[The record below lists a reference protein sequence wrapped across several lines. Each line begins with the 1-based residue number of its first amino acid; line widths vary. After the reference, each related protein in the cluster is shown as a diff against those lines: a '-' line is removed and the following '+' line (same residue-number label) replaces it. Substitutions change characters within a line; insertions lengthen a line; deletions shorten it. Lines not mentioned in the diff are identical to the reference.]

1 MLPLLGRHRTLL
13 LGTLAVAL
21 SWSTRCLH
29 ASSPLDGDTIADL
42 VETESDDGWSS
53 WGPWSA
59 CSRTCDGGVTI
70 QTRRCSRSGCV
81 GDGTRSRICNMQ
93 PCPEHVDF
101 RATQCSEFDQ
111 VPYRGRLYE
120 WTPVHDAND
129 PCSLT
134 CQARE
139 FKFMAKLAPRAQDGT
154 RCRQGA
160 LDMCVQGKCL
170 PVGCDLELG
179 SYLEVDECGICGG
192 NGTSCRA
199 PAFTWSETPFSECS
213 VTCGGGFQESHPVC
227 THSDTGAEVDD
238 RLCNVDERP
247 DSRVRTCNGNP
258 CPPGWQMG
266 AWGDCSASCGGGQ
279 QVRNVSCV
287 RPSVPNVPVAEHFC
301 PGQRPVTSQSCNVH
315 DCSRWTEGQ
324 WSQCSATCGVGTQT
338 RAVECRDLRGRK
350 SHLCDPKRKPRSK
363 QQCTSGNP
371 CLSKGKE
378 YGSQEDAPPQS
389 FPPFNIFSKPQ
400 HQSPEPSFI
409 VGDWGSCSVTCGD
422 GVQKRAVECK
432 IFLEFSRTMA
442 KLPDKECTGI
452 RPAELQRCTMRPCAM
467 DQNREYLTDEE
478 PTDEGVVTTYSWRS
492 AGYTPCSASCLGGIR
507 ESLVQCV
514 RDEDGVPVSYVQCDI
529 RDKPETITQT
539 CNNRPCPP
547 RWNTSDFT
555 ACSKPCGGGSQTR
568 TVQCVHEVTRG
579 VGNTLVVP
587 DTHCPLPRP
596 AEHRMCNLV
605 DCVARWTADKWA
617 KCSKSCDGGV
627 KTRKIHCQRE
637 LAYGTLADLPPSKC
651 ASRRKPRT
659 VKPCN
664 TKPCRKG
671 NPSSVQGGPQRKV
684 SLTAEGKASVF
695 RGTTLKMRCPGVVVN
710 ASSDTSRTKWLKDGL
725 PVKTSSRRVAVS
737 RKGALRIRKADF
749 FDAGTYVC
757 STGSSKSELV
767 LSIRPLSS
775 PSPDSPQGI
784 PFDVTKGQRGAPTAS
799 GDTFASKGH
808 HPNGVGSKPAKGADL
823 PSYINS
829 VEDVQTNKERT
840 LPQDTKVDLASDQER
855 NDQDIR
861 EVRGTLED
869 PTVNSG
875 ASSRPGGNIPRI
887 QTLLS
892 DFHRRL
898 GGGASVVK
906 GTVELPPED
915 EDQLGVPNSY
925 VLGRGNADNLHFEWS
940 TTPWSACS
948 QTCGGSG
955 LQVRATQCMVR
966 LHNVSRTVDSTLCV
980 EAGLEAPQILQRCG
994 STGCPLWVTGAWSQC
1009 SEGRCFTLSTSV
1021 QERLVACRL
1030 PDGAPADDK
1039 LCDASVRPQDQQ
1051 ECYSERCRGVW
1062 KVGDWSE
1069 CTATCGESGFR
1080 TRILRCVWYGT
1091 DKPAGDSC
1099 RNQDRP
1105 EVLQACEAPPCNA
1118 TRQAC
1123 EDHSRNCQM
1132 IRRFRM
1138 CHMKN
1143 YHDICCATCER
1154 S

>member
-1 MLPLLGRHRTLL
+1 MSLLKGVCHPL
-13 LGTLAVAL
+13 
-21 SWSTRCLH
+21 STGIKKR
-29 ASSPLDGDTIADL
+29 
-42 VETESDDGWSS
+42 
-53 WGPWSA
+53 
-59 CSRTCDGGVTI
+59 
-70 QTRRCSRSGCV
+70 
-81 GDGTRSRICNMQ
+81 

-120 WTPVHDAND
+120 WTPVHDASD

-154 RCRQGA
+154 RCRQGS

-227 THSDTGAEVDD
+227 TSSDTGSEVDD

-247 DSRVRTCNGNP
+247 DSRVRKCNGNP

-287 RPSVPNVPVAEHFC
+287 RPTVPPVPVAEHFC
-301 PGQRPVTSQSCNVH
+301 PGQRPATSQSCNLH

-324 WSQCSATCGVGTQT
+324 WSQT

-350 SHLCDPKRKPRSK
+350 SHLCDPKRQASVQATVLRGKP
-363 QQCTSGNP
+363 
-371 CLSKGKE
+371 LLLKGKE

-400 HQSPEPSFI
+400 NQSPGSEPSFI

-467 DQNREYLTDEE
+467 DQNREALTEEE
-478 PTDEGVVTTYSWRS
+478 PTDQGVVTTYSWRS
-492 AGYTPCSASCLGGIR
+492 AGYTPCTASCLGGIR
-507 ESLVQCV
+507 ESLVHCV
-514 RDEDGVPVSYVQCDI
+514 RNEDGVPVSYIQCDI

-596 AEHRMCNLV
+596 AEHRMCNMV
-605 DCVARWTADKWA
+605 DCVAHWTAD
-617 KCSKSCDGGV
+617 
-627 KTRKIHCQRE
+627 
-637 LAYGTLADLPPSKC
+637 
-651 ASRRKPRT
+651 SR
-659 VKPCN
+659 
-664 TKPCRKG
+664 
-671 NPSSVQGGPQRKV
+671 
-684 SLTAEGKASVF
+684 A
-695 RGTTLKMRCPGVVVN
+695 
-710 ASSDTSRTKWLKDGL
+710 KWLKDGL
-725 PVKTSSRRVAVS
+725 PVKTSSRRVVVS
-737 RKGALRIRKADF
+737 RKGGLRIRKADF
-749 FDAGTYVC
+749 PDAGTYVC
-757 STGSSKSELV
+757 SAGTSKSEL
-767 LSIRPLSS
+767 LDRATSS
-775 PSPDSPQGI
+775 
-784 PFDVTKGQRGAPTAS
+784 DVDRTA
-799 GDTFASKGH
+799 F
-808 HPNGVGSKPAKGADL
+808 
-823 PSYINS
+823 
-829 VEDVQTNKERT
+829 
-840 LPQDTKVDLASDQER
+840 KVDLASDQER
-855 NDQDIR
+855 NDQGLR
-861 EVRGTLED
+861 EVKGTLED

-898 GGGASVVK
+898 GGSGAVR
-906 GTVELPPED
+906 GTVELPPDD

-925 VLGRGNADNLHFEWS
+925 VLGRGNADNLQFEWS

-955 LQVRATQCMVR
+955 LQVRSTQCMVR
-966 LHNVSRTVDSTLCV
+966 LHNVSRTVDSTLC
-980 EAGLEAPQILQRCG
+980 AGLEAPQILQRCG
-994 STGCPLWVTGAWSQC
+994 SAGCPLWVTGSWSQC
-1009 SEGRCFTLSTSV
+1009 SDGRCFTLSTSV
-1021 QERLVACRL
+1021 QERLVECRL
-1030 PDGAPADDK
+1030 PDGTPVDEK
-1039 LCDASVRPQDQQ
+1039 LCDASTRPQDQQ
-1051 ECYSERCRGVW
+1051 ECLSERCRGVW

-1105 EVLQACEAPPCNA
+1105 EVLQGCDAPPCNA
-1118 TRQAC
+1118 TS
-1123 EDHSRNCQM
+1123 E
-1132 IRRFRM
+1132 
-1138 CHMKN
+1138 
-1143 YHDICCATCER
+1143 
-1154 S
+1154 

>member
-1 MLPLLGRHRTLL
+1 MAVPPL
-13 LGTLAVAL
+13 
-21 SWSTRCLH
+21 
-29 ASSPLDGDTIADL
+29 
-42 VETESDDGWSS
+42 
-53 WGPWSA
+53 
-59 CSRTCDGGVTI
+59 
-70 QTRRCSRSGCV
+70 
-81 GDGTRSRICNMQ
+81 Q

-101 RATQCSEFDQ
+101 RATQCSEFDR

-120 WTPVHDAND
+120 WTPVHDASD

-199 PAFTWSETPFSECS
+199 PAFAWSETPFSECS

-227 THSDTGAEVDD
+227 TSSDTGAEVDD
-238 RLCNVDERP
+238 RLCNVDDRP

-287 RPSVPNVPVAEHFC
+287 RPSVPPVPVAEHFC

-363 QQCTSGNP
+363 QQCSSGSP
-371 CLSKGKE
+371 CFPKGDGRKE

-389 FPPFNIFSKPQ
+389 FPPFNVFSKPQ
-400 HQSPEPSFI
+400 QHQASEPSFI

-467 DQNREYLTDEE
+467 DQNREFLTEEE
-478 PTDEGVVTTYSWRS
+478 PTDQGVITTYSWRS
-492 AGYTPCSASCLGGIR
+492 AGYTPCTASCLGGIR

-547 RWNTSDFT
+547 RQAYCSHLWNTSDFT

-568 TVQCVHEVTRG
+568 SVQCVHEVTRG

-617 KCSKSCDGGV
+617 KVTPLKLSSFTRLVYTAHRTAYMPRTAPCPRSIRSKSIPMDLLQKSREPVRTARNKSWEPSVRCSHHWLRLAFLMSEHDTAVPSAPSTTGNSRRRSIGLSHGLARIRGSATRAHCIWGSYGVLPSYVPARAAPTRGTTRIATCSKSCDGGV

-671 NPSSVQGGPQRKV
+671 NPSS
-684 SLTAEGKASVF
+684 
-695 RGTTLKMRCPGVVVN
+695 
-710 ASSDTSRTKWLKDGL
+710 
-725 PVKTSSRRVAVS
+725 
-737 RKGALRIRKADF
+737 
-749 FDAGTYVC
+749 
-757 STGSSKSELV
+757 
-767 LSIRPLSS
+767 
-775 PSPDSPQGI
+775 
-784 PFDVTKGQRGAPTAS
+784 
-799 GDTFASKGH
+799 
-808 HPNGVGSKPAKGADL
+808 
-823 PSYINS
+823 
-829 VEDVQTNKERT
+829 
-840 LPQDTKVDLASDQER
+840 
-855 NDQDIR
+855 
-861 EVRGTLED
+861 
-869 PTVNSG
+869 
-875 ASSRPGGNIPRI
+875 
-887 QTLLS
+887 
-892 DFHRRL
+892 
-898 GGGASVVK
+898 
-906 GTVELPPED
+906 
-915 EDQLGVPNSY
+915 
-925 VLGRGNADNLHFEWS
+925 
-940 TTPWSACS
+940 
-948 QTCGGSG
+948 
-955 LQVRATQCMVR
+955 
-966 LHNVSRTVDSTLCV
+966 
-980 EAGLEAPQILQRCG
+980 
-994 STGCPLWVTGAWSQC
+994 C

-1021 QERLVACRL
+1021 QERLVECRL
-1030 PDGAPADDK
+1030 PDSTLVDEK

-1080 TRILRCVWYGT
+1080 TRILRCVWYGS

-1105 EVLQACEAPPCNA
+1105 EVLQGCDAPPCNA
-1118 TRQAC
+1118 TRQTC

-1143 YHDICCATCER
+1143 YHDLCCATCER